1 MTIATPSLERCPLPR
16 RRPTEDDTSPIRV
29 GLLGAGQVGSAI
41 AALAR
46 SQPAALRRPVT
57 IAAAL
62 VRDPGARPHPP
73 GFPLTTRAEDVFAAA
88 PDVVVEVLGGVEPA
102 RTLVLDALARG
113 IPVVTANKSLLAH
126 HGDELQQAAR
136 DAGVPLRHEA
146 SVIAGVPFLD
156 TLARR
161 PLASSATAV
170 TGILNG
176 TSNYIL
182 SRMQADAIDYGEALV
197 SAQRLGYAEPDPAK
211 DVDGVDAAEK
221 LTVLLRQ
228 LTGARLAP
236 GSIATAGITDL
247 QPADLQAAR
256 SLGGAVKP
264 IAHARIDDNTIRA
277 FVAPAFVPRQ
287 HGLAA
292 LHDAVNGLYL
302 CDAAGRE
309 IGFTGPGAGPDVTAI
324 TVLDDVIEASRG
336 GLAPG
341 VERREIGI
349 TTPATAWFV
358 RLSGRSGLPEGAQ
371 VADLLGSYG
380 VWASRTSATTRQDGD
395 ARRWFLAYP
404 CAEARLEAALAALS
418 GAAGCATRWWRA
430 LESHS

>member
-1 MTIATPSLERCPLPR
+1 MTIATPPLKRHPLPR
-16 RRPTEDDTSPIRV
+16 RRPAEDDASPIRV
-29 GLLGAGQVGSAI
+29 GLLGAGQVGSAV

-46 SQPAALRRPVT
+46 SQPPALSRPVT

-62 VRDPGARPHPP
+62 VRDPGARPRPP
-73 GFPLTTRAEDVFAAA
+73 GLPLTTRADDVFAAA

-102 RTLVLDALARG
+102 RTLVLDALTRG

-126 HGDELQQAAR
+126 HGDELQQAAL
-136 DAGVPLRHEA
+136 DAGVPLRYEA

-161 PLASSATAV
+161 PLASTVTAV

-182 SRMQADAIDYGEALV
+182 SRMQDGAVEYREALIA
-197 SAQRLGYAEPDPAK
+197 AQKLGYAEPDPTK

-221 LTVLLRQ
+221 LTILLRQ
-228 LTGARLAP
+228 LTGARLGP

-256 SLGGAVKP
+256 DLGGAVKP
-264 IAHARIDDNTIRA
+264 IAHARIDGGAIRA

-292 LHDAVNGLYL
+292 LQDAVNGLYI
-302 CDAAGRE
+302 CDPAGRE

-324 TVLDDVIEASRG
+324 TGAGRCRRGNARRGRAMCLSSEGTSASRRQIPHG
-336 GLAPG
+336 SSGCPAIRDFRKARRSLTCSAATG
-341 VERREIGI
+341 YGHRERR
-349 TTPATAWFV
+349 
-358 RLSGRSGLPEGAQ
+358 RRSGRTATPFA
-371 VADLLGSYG
+371 GS
-380 VWASRTSATTRQDGD
+380 
-395 ARRWFLAYP
+395 
-404 CAEARLEAALAALS
+404 
-418 GAAGCATRWWRA
+418 
-430 LESHS
+430 